1 LGQAT
6 ARNLFSVTLPPR
18 MALCSDPKINASI
31 PVLDGFIW
39 QNSAVMKHK
48 RRHDIPVTLEQL
60 LQEQAAVAYC
70 MAMDGPVYAPVL
82 ERYERE
88 IAALLARDDAMSRAH
103 RILQGHAA
111 LAARGGVKAIA

>member
-1 LGQAT
+1 
-6 ARNLFSVTLPPR
+6 
-18 MALCSDPKINASI
+18 
-31 PVLDGFIW
+31 
-39 QNSAVMKHK
+39 MKRKHQ
-48 RRHDIPVTLEQL
+48 HDEPVTLEQL

-82 ERYERE
+82 ERYECE
-88 IAALLARDDAMSRAH
+88 IAALIARDDAMSRAR